1 MREYQLSDAAREAL
15 REYIALRRQQPNFA
29 NARSLRNAFDRARL
43 RQAMRLVEHEGAIG
57 VQRAHDS
64 GSQRHPREPC
74 VRWRLARL
82 RKHDVTSDGRLQTLD
97 NTQGLSGHE
106 WRQRHSGR
114 TSDPMGGQD
123 PRRVDRRHRSRA
135 CANVCRSIAQ
145 LIGAGA
151 LAGALGATRGDHGGG
166 DIQKELDVIA
176 NDMIIAGARQ
186 APVAAIASE
195 ELDEP
200 IVLAPDAPLLVAV
213 DPLDGSSN
221 IDTNVSIGTIFS
233 VLPAPL
239 DGAALDAAAFLQ
251 PGVRQLAAG
260 YALYGPQTA
269 FVLTL
274 GAGTHVFTLDRV
286 AVNSISPA
294 DRCACPPKTREFA
307 INASN
312 HRHWDEPIRI
322 YVDDCL
328 KGTEGPRG
336 EDFNMR
342 WIASMV
348 AEAHRVLAR
357 GGIYMYP
364 GDLRDGYRHGRLR
377 LIYEANPVAWL
388 IEQAGGAASTGM
400 ERILEITPAPV
411 HQRVPLLFGS
421 RDEVARLDRYHLD
434 PYPLG
439 ERSPLFG
446 RRGLFR
452 S

>member
-1 MREYQLSDAAREAL
+1 MDGLAEYRLDT
-15 REYIALRRQQPNFA
+15 IPGTT
-29 NARSLRNAFDRARL
+29 NASTGDTVMNGGDTLDQHLTQWAGRD
-43 RQAMRLVEHEGAIG
+43 
-57 VQRAHDS
+57 
-64 GSQRHPREPC
+64 SQRVEI
-74 VRWRLARL
+74 AA
-82 RKHDVTSDGRLQTLD
+82 TL
-97 NTQGLSGHE
+97 SAIA
-106 WRQRHSGR
+106 S
-114 TSDPMGGQD
+114 
-123 PRRVDRRHRSRA
+123 
-135 CANVCRSIAQ
+135 VCRAISQ

-151 LAGALGATRGDHGGG
+151 LAGALGATRGDHGAG
-166 DIQKELDVIA
+166 DTQKELDVLA
-176 NDMIIAGARQ
+176 NNMLVAGLSS
-186 APVAAIASE
+186 APVAALASE

-200 IVLAPDAPLLVAV
+200 ILLDPGAPLLVAV

-221 IDTNVSIGTIFS
+221 IDTNVSVGTIFS
-233 VLPAPL
+233 IVPAPAY
-239 DGAALDAAAFLQ
+239 GVPLDAAAFLQ
-251 PGVRQLAAG
+251 TGLQQLAAG
-260 YALYGPQTA
+260 YAIYGPQTA
-269 FVLTL
+269 FVLTT
-274 GAGTHVFTLDRV
+274 GEGTHVFTLDRSTWQFRLTAQHV
-286 AVNSISPA
+286 RVPT
-294 DRCACPPKTREFA
+294 RTREFA

-328 KGTEGPRG
+328 KGSEGPRG

-364 GDLRDGYRHGRLR
+364 ADLRDGYAQGRLR
-377 LIYEANPVAWL
+377 LIYEANPIAWL

-400 ERILEITPAPV
+400 ARILELKPASI

>member
-1 MREYQLSDAAREAL
+1 M
-15 REYIALRRQQPNFA
+15 N
-29 NARSLRNAFDRARL
+29 
-43 RQAMRLVEHEGAIG
+43 GG
-57 VQRAHDS
+57 
-64 GSQRHPREPC
+64 G
-74 VRWRLARL
+74 
-82 RKHDVTSDGRLQTLD
+82 TLD
-97 NTQGLSGHE
+97 LHLTNWAGHDA
-106 WRQRHSGR
+106 
-114 TSDPMGGQD
+114 T
-123 PRRVDRRHRSRA
+123 RVEIA
-135 CANVCRSIAQ
+135 ATVCALASVCRSISQ
-145 LIGAGA
+145 LISAGA
-151 LAGALGATRGDHGGG
+151 LAGALGATRGDHGAG
-166 DIQKELDVIA
+166 DVQKHLDVLA
-176 NDMIIAGARQ
+176 NDMLLEGLRN
-186 APVAAIASE
+186 APVAAVASE

-200 IVLAPDAPLLVAV
+200 IVLEPGAPLLVAV

-233 VLPAPL
+233 ILPAPAR
-239 DGAALDAAAFLQ
+239 GSALDAAVFLL
-251 PGVRQLAAG
+251 PGLQQLAAG
-260 YALYGPQTA
+260 YALYGPQTS
-269 FVLTL
+269 FVVTL
-274 GAGTHVFTLDRV
+274 GSGTHVFTLDRASWQFHLTSEHV
-286 AVNSISPA
+286 RV
-294 DRCACPPKTREFA
+294 PPKTREFA

-328 KGTEGPRG
+328 KGSEGPRG

-377 LIYEANPVAWL
+377 LIYEANPIAWL
-388 IEQAGGAASTGM
+388 IEEAGGRASTGI
-400 ERILEITPAPV
+400 ERILEIKPV
-411 HQRVPLLFGS
+411 AIHQRVPLLFGS

-434 PYPLG
+434 PYPIG

>member
-1 MREYQLSDAAREAL
+1 MNRGE
-15 REYIALRRQQPNFA
+15 
-29 NARSLRNAFDRARL
+29 
-43 RQAMRLVEHEGAIG
+43 
-57 VQRAHDS
+57 
-64 GSQRHPREPC
+64 
-74 VRWRLARL
+74 
-82 RKHDVTSDGRLQTLD
+82 TLD
-97 NTQGLSGHE
+97 EHLTRWAGDDAQ
-106 WRQRHSGR
+106 
-114 TSDPMGGQD
+114 
-123 PRRVDRRHRSRA
+123 RVDIA
-135 CANVCRSIAQ
+135 ATVAALAGVCRSLAQ

-166 DIQKELDVIA
+166 DVQKAIDVIA
-176 NDMIIAGARQ
+176 NDMIVKALSE
-186 APVAAIASE
+186 APVAALASE
-195 ELDEP
+195 ELDDP
-200 IVLAPDAPLLVAV
+200 ILLVPDAPLLVAV

-221 IDTNVSIGTIFS
+221 IDTNVSVGTIFS
-233 VLPAPL
+233 VLPAPPA
-239 DGAALDAAAFLQ
+239 GGPLDAAAFLQ
-251 PGVRQLAAG
+251 PGMHQLAAG

-269 FVLTL
+269 FVITL
-274 GAGTHVFTLDRV
+274 GCGTHVFTLDRPSGQFHLTGYEV
-286 AVNSISPA
+286 RVPT
-294 DRCACPPKTREFA
+294 RTREFA

-364 GDLRDGYRHGRLR
+364 GDVRDGYRHGRLR
-377 LIYEANPVAWL
+377 LIYEANPIAWL
-388 IEQAGGAASTGM
+388 IEQAGGRASTGV
-400 ERILEITPAPV
+400 ERILAIQPV
-411 HQRVPLLFGS
+411 AIHQRVPLLFGS
-421 RDEVARLDRYHLD
+421 CDEVARLDRYHLD
-434 PYPLG
+434 PYPIG

>member
-1 MREYQLSDAAREAL
+1 MACGGTLDLHLTLWAGDDAARVEVAATVSAL
-15 REYIALRRQQPNFA
+15 
-29 NARSLRNAFDRARL
+29 
-43 RQAMRLVEHEGAIG
+43 
-57 VQRAHDS
+57 
-64 GSQRHPREPC
+64 
-74 VRWRLARL
+74 
-82 RKHDVTSDGRLQTLD
+82 
-97 NTQGLSGHE
+97 
-106 WRQRHSGR
+106 
-114 TSDPMGGQD
+114 
-123 PRRVDRRHRSRA
+123 
-135 CANVCRSIAQ
+135 ANVCRALSH

-151 LAGALGATRGDHGGG
+151 LAGALLGATRGDHGAG
-166 DIQKELDVIA
+166 DIQKELDVLA
-176 NDMIIAGARQ
+176 NEMLVKGLRD

-195 ELDEP
+195 ELEDP
-200 IVLAPDAPLLVAV
+200 ILLDPDAPLLVAV

-233 VLPAPL
+233 ILPAPK
-239 DGAALDAAAFLQ
+239 DGAPLNGAAFLQ
-251 PGVRQLAAG
+251 PGVQQLAAG
-260 YALYGPQTA
+260 YALYGPQTT
-269 FVLTL
+269 FVITL
-274 GAGTHVFTLDRV
+274 GAGTHIFTLDRAGSHFHLTGEHV
-286 AVNSISPA
+286 RV
-294 DRCACPPKTREFA
+294 PPKTREFA

-322 YVDDCL
+322 YVEDCL
-328 KGTEGPRG
+328 KGSEGPRG

-364 GDLRDGYRHGRLR
+364 GDVRDGYQHGRLR
-377 LIYEANPVAWL
+377 LIYEANPIAWV
-388 IEQAGGAASTGM
+388 IEQAGGRASTGI
-400 ERILEITPAPV
+400 ERILDIKPV
-411 HQRVPLLFGS
+411 AIHQRVPLLFGS

>member
-1 MREYQLSDAAREAL
+1 M
-15 REYIALRRQQPNFA
+15 N
-29 NARSLRNAFDRARL
+29 
-43 RQAMRLVEHEGAIG
+43 G
-57 VQRAHDS
+57 
-64 GSQRHPREPC
+64 GS
-74 VRWRLARL
+74 
-82 RKHDVTSDGRLQTLD
+82 TLD
-97 NTQGLSGHE
+97 EHLTH
-106 WRQRHSGR
+106 WA
-114 TSDPMGGQD
+114 GGD
-123 PRRVDRRHRSRA
+123 PRRGEIAATVA
-135 CANVCRSIAQ
+135 ALATVCRSISQ

-151 LAGALGATRGDHGGG
+151 LAGALGATRIDHGGG
-166 DIQKELDVIA
+166 DVQKALDVIA
-176 NDMIIAGARQ
+176 NDLIIKALCEV
-186 APVAAIASE
+186 PVAALASE
-195 ELDEP
+195 ELDDP
-200 IVLAPDAPLLVAV
+200 ILLVPDAPLLVAV

-233 VLPAPL
+233 VLPAP
-239 DGAALDAAAFLQ
+239 AAGSTLDAGAFLQ
-251 PGVRQLAAG
+251 PGIHQLAAG

-269 FVLTL
+269 FVVTM
-274 GAGTHVFTLDRV
+274 GSGTHVFTLDRMGGQFHLTGHEV
-286 AVNSISPA
+286 RVPA
-294 DRCACPPKTREFA
+294 RTREFA

-328 KGTEGPRG
+328 KGTDGPRG

-377 LIYEANPVAWL
+377 LIYEANPIAWL
-388 IEQAGGAASTGM
+388 IEQAGGRASTGM
-400 ERILEITPAPV
+400 ERILEIQPV
-411 HQRVPLLFGS
+411 AIHQRVPLLFGS
-421 RDEVARLDRYHLD
+421 CDEVARLDRYHLD
-434 PYPLG
+434 PYPIG

>member
-1 MREYQLSDAAREAL
+1 VSGGTTLEQYMVDWAGLDPNRMA
-15 REYIALRRQQPNFA
+15 IATTVCTVA
-29 NARSLRNAFDRARL
+29 
-43 RQAMRLVEHEGAIG
+43 
-57 VQRAHDS
+57 
-64 GSQRHPREPC
+64 
-74 VRWRLARL
+74 
-82 RKHDVTSDGRLQTLD
+82 T
-97 NTQGLSGHE
+97 
-106 WRQRHSGR
+106 
-114 TSDPMGGQD
+114 
-123 PRRVDRRHRSRA
+123 A
-135 CANVCRSIAQ
+135 CAAISQ
-145 LIGAGA
+145 LIGDGA

-166 DIQKELDVIA
+166 DVQKALDIIA
-176 NDMIIAGARQ
+176 NDMMIAALGDS
-186 APVAAIASE
+186 PVAALVSE
-195 ELDEP
+195 ELDEVALLNP
-200 IVLAPDAPLLVAV
+200 GAPLLLAI

-221 IDTNVSIGTIFS
+221 IDANVSIGTIFS
-233 VLPAPL
+233 VQPAPL
-239 DGAALDAAAFLQ
+239 NCPHPTLSAFLQ

-260 YALYGPQTA
+260 YALYGPHTA
-269 FVLTL
+269 FALTV
-274 GAGTHVFTLDRV
+274 GQGTHMFTLDRALGQFRLTAESV
-286 AVNSISPA
+286 RV
-294 DRCACPPKTREFA
+294 PPKTREFA

-336 EDFNMR
+336 ENFNMR

-357 GGIYMYP
+357 GGIYLYP
-364 GDLRDGYRHGRLR
+364 GDVREGYERGRLR
-377 LIYEANPVAWL
+377 LLYEANPIAWL
-388 IEQAGGAASTGM
+388 IEQAGGLASTGT
-400 ERILEITPAPV
+400 ERILEILPAAV

>member
-1 MREYQLSDAAREAL
+1 MTQG
-15 REYIALRRQQPNFA
+15 QTVMN
-29 NARSLRNAFDRARL
+29 
-43 RQAMRLVEHEGAIG
+43 GG
-57 VQRAHDS
+57 
-64 GSQRHPREPC
+64 G
-74 VRWRLARL
+74 
-82 RKHDVTSDGRLQTLD
+82 TLD
-97 NTQGLSGHE
+97 LHLTN
-106 WRQRHSGR
+106 WA
-114 TSDPMGGQD
+114 SDD
-123 PRRVDRRHRSRA
+123 ATRVA
-135 CANVCRSIAQ
+135 IAATVCALASVCRSISQ
-145 LIGAGA
+145 LVGAGA

-166 DIQKELDVIA
+166 DLQKELDVIA
-176 NDMIIAGARQ
+176 HDMLVAGLRN
-186 APVAAIASE
+186 APVATIASE
-195 ELDEP
+195 ELEEP
-200 IVLAPDAPLLVAV
+200 IVLEPEAPLLVAF

-233 VLPAPL
+233 ILPAPPR
-239 DGAALDAAAFLQ
+239 GAPLDASAFMQ
-251 PGVRQLAAG
+251 PGVQQLAAG

-269 FVLTL
+269 FVITV
-274 GAGTHVFTLDRV
+274 GSGTHVFTLDRNGWQFYLTQEHV
-286 AVNSISPA
+286 RVPT
-294 DRCACPPKTREFA
+294 RTREFA

-322 YVDDCL
+322 YVEDCL

-342 WIASMV
+342 WTASMV

-377 LIYEANPVAWL
+377 LIYEANPIAWL
-388 IEQAGGAASTGM
+388 IEQAGGRASTGI
-400 ERILEITPAPV
+400 ERILDIKPV
-411 HQRVPLLFGS
+411 AIHQRVPLLFGS

-434 PYPLG
+434 PHPIG

>member
-1 MREYQLSDAAREAL
+1 MNCGSTLDQHLTHWAGSDATRVEIAATICAL
-15 REYIALRRQQPNFA
+15 
-29 NARSLRNAFDRARL
+29 
-43 RQAMRLVEHEGAIG
+43 
-57 VQRAHDS
+57 
-64 GSQRHPREPC
+64 
-74 VRWRLARL
+74 
-82 RKHDVTSDGRLQTLD
+82 
-97 NTQGLSGHE
+97 
-106 WRQRHSGR
+106 
-114 TSDPMGGQD
+114 
-123 PRRVDRRHRSRA
+123 
-135 CANVCRSIAQ
+135 ANVCRAISQ

-166 DIQKELDVIA
+166 DVQKALDVIA
-176 NDMIIAGARQ
+176 NDMLVAGLRD
-186 APVAAIASE
+186 APVAAVASE
-195 ELDEP
+195 ELDDPILLEP
-200 IVLAPDAPLLVAV
+200 GAPLLVAI

-233 VLPAPL
+233 VLPAPA
-239 DGAALDAAAFLQ
+239 DGTPINAAAFLQ
-251 PGVRQLAAG
+251 PGVQQLAAG

-269 FVLTL
+269 FVVTL
-274 GAGTHVFTLDRV
+274 GAGTHVFTLDRTCGQFQLTGESV
-286 AVNSISPA
+286 RV
-294 DRCACPPKTREFA
+294 PPRTREFA

-328 KGTEGPRG
+328 KGAEGPRG

-348 AEAHRVLAR
+348 AECHRVLTR

-388 IEQAGGAASTGM
+388 IEQAGGRASTGI
-400 ERILEITPAPV
+400 ERILDIRPV
-411 HQRVPLLFGS
+411 AIHQRVPLLFGS
-421 RDEVARLDRYHLD
+421 CNEVERLDRYHLD
-434 PYPLG
+434 PYPIG

>member
-1 MREYQLSDAAREAL
+1 MTGGITLEQYMVNWAAQD
-15 REYIALRRQQPNFA
+15 LRRMEIA
-29 NARSLRNAFDRARL
+29 TTVCA
-43 RQAMRLVEHEGAIG
+43 
-57 VQRAHDS
+57 
-64 GSQRHPREPC
+64 
-74 VRWRLARL
+74 LA
-82 RKHDVTSDGRLQTLD
+82 S
-97 NTQGLSGHE
+97 
-106 WRQRHSGR
+106 
-114 TSDPMGGQD
+114 
-123 PRRVDRRHRSRA
+123 A
-135 CANVCRSIAQ
+135 CRSISQ

-151 LAGALGATRGDHGGG
+151 LAGALGEARGDHGAG
-166 DIQKELDVIA
+166 DVQKALDVIA
-176 NDMIIAGARQ
+176 NDMIIAAL
-186 APVAAIASE
+186 AHTPVAAVVSE
-195 ELDEP
+195 ELDASV
-200 IVLAPDAPLLVAV
+200 VLNPGSTLLVAI

-221 IDTNVSIGTIFS
+221 IETNVSIGTIFS
-233 VLPAPL
+233 VQPAPF
-239 DGAALDAAAFLQ
+239 DGSALDLPAFLQ

-260 YALYGPQTA
+260 YALYGPHTA
-269 FVLTL
+269 FVVTV
-274 GAGTHVFTLDRV
+274 GAGTHVFTLDRKCGEFKLTAESV
-286 AVNSISPA
+286 RVPH
-294 DRCACPPKTREFA
+294 KTREFA

-348 AEAHRVLAR
+348 AEAHRVLTR

-364 GDLRDGYRHGRLR
+364 SDLRDGYKNGRLR

-388 IEQAGGAASTGM
+388 IEQAGGAASTGT
-400 ERILEITPAPV
+400 ERILDITPASI
-411 HQRVPLLFGS
+411 HQRVPFLFGS
-421 RDEVARLDRYHLD
+421 RDEVARLDRYHVD